1 MSKPIAVLGTDGAIH
16 AAFARPTAA
25 AFATAGENTGNL
37 AFQYAAFHRVLGDA
51 RVTVPFAFD
60 PDAVRERARM
70 VCIPAANFLYA
81 GFDMGALADRL
92 EATQLPL
99 LVLGLGAQAMHDIG
113 EVRLQPGTERLLHLF
128 RERCR
133 RIMVRGRYTGAVLER
148 QGVHNFEVLGCP
160 SNFINPDPGL
170 GAAILAR
177 MEAGA
182 PRSIAYAPTFYPY
195 NAQAERAVLDEI
207 GVHRLAEI
215 VAQDPLAA
223 VALARGEGASPGVA
237 AWLAKDAGFLTA
249 MDEAER
255 AAWLPRLR
263 AYFSAEAWLEA
274 YRRVDAVIGT
284 RIHGAA
290 LGWQA
295 GRPALVISYDLRT
308 EELAETMGLPLVKA
322 AALPAGGAVAALT
335 EGTRVAAAAYDARR
349 RMLAARLVALL
360 GEHMV
365 TPGAPLA
372 ALAAGT
378 VLPAATEEVAAPGMA
393 PALRPTHW
401 GFLEQYN
408 RHRVA
413 GWVASSGAEPPAV
426 TIRFDGREIGVAAP
440 VQSRPDIGP
449 NAWAFDLQVPEA
461 ALARDVVR
469 VEALFAATGG
479 ALQNSPVVTSLA
491 SDDAGKVLRGR
502 GGYLFLRNDTNRV
515 LDQVSGRRPLTE
527 TELAQ
532 YQAFLVALDA
542 AAAERG
548 ARVVHL
554 VAPNKEC
561 VLAEHLPPEVTLSEA
576 RPVRQLQALVAR
588 LDLRATRLLYPLEAM
603 RAADARFATYPK
615 GDSHWSEYGAAVA
628 LEALDRAVGLP
639 QAPVAEGFHIEF
651 RNADL
656 LSKLGGTCVEEQP
669 VLDRRPAAIP
679 VGDNGVLNTGRVREL
694 RPGDP
699 AAAGTGRL
707 LLMHDSFGEWLIP
720 PLAERFAATTAIW
733 NASLGPAELDQ
744 ARPDLIVLERAER
757 FLVAPPHFG

>member
-1 MSKPIAVLGTDGAIH
+1 MSKPIAVLGTDGTIH
-16 AAFARPTAA
+16 AAFRRPTAE
-25 AFATAGENTGNL
+25 AFERTGANTGNL

-60 PDAVRERARM
+60 PAEVRERARM
-70 VCIPAANFLYA
+70 VCIPAANFLYS
-81 GFDMGALADRL
+81 GFDLGALAERL
-92 EATQLPL
+92 EATGLPL

-113 EVRLQPGTERLLHLF
+113 EVKLQPGTERLLHLF

-133 RIMVRGRYTGAVLER
+133 RIMVRGRHTGAVLER

-160 SNFINPDPGL
+160 SNFINPDGEL

-177 MEAGA
+177 LEAGA
-182 PRSIAYAPTFYPY
+182 PRLVAYAPTFYPY
-195 NAQAERAVLDEI
+195 NAAAERAVLDEI
-207 GVHRLAEI
+207 GPERLLEI

-223 VALARGEGASPGVA
+223 VALARGEGAAPEVA
-237 AWLAKDAGFLTA
+237 AWVAREAGFLSA
-249 MDEAER
+249 MDAETR
-255 AAWLPRLR
+255 DLWLPRLR
-263 AYFSAEAWLEA
+263 AYFSAESWLEG

-308 EELAETMGLPLVKA
+308 EELAETMGLPFVKA
-322 AALPAGGAVAALT
+322 AALPAGGTLAALT
-335 EGTRVAAAAYDARR
+335 EGTMRAATAYDARR
-349 RMLAARLVALL
+349 RGLAARLVALL
-360 GEHMV
+360 GEHGV
-365 TPGAPLA
+365 TAGAPLA

-378 VLPAATEEVAAPGMA
+378 PASAGAEEVAAPGLPVA
-393 PALRPTHW
+393 ARPHHW

-408 RHRVA
+408 RQRVA
-413 GWVASSGAEPPAV
+413 GWVASSGTEPPAV
-426 TIRFDGREIGVAAP
+426 TIRFDGREIGTAAP
-440 VQSRPDIGP
+440 AQPRPDIGP
-449 NAWAFDLQVPEA
+449 NAWAFDLRVPEA
-461 ALARDVVR
+461 ALSRDVVR

-491 SDDAGKVLRGR
+491 SDDAAKVLRGR
-502 GGYLFLRNDTNRV
+502 GGFLFLRNDTNRV
-515 LDQVSGRRPLTE
+515 LDQVSGRRPLTPP
-527 TELAQ
+527 ELAQ
-532 YQAFLVALDA
+532 YEGFLVALDA
-542 AAAERG
+542 AAAARG

-561 VLAEHLPPEVTLSEA
+561 VLFEHLPPEVTLSEA

-588 LDLRATRLLYPLEAM
+588 LDLKASRLLYPLEAM

-628 LEALDRAVGLP
+628 LEALHRAVGLP
-639 QAPVAEGFHIEF
+639 RAPDAEGFHVEF

-679 VGDNGVLNTGRVREL
+679 VRDNGVLNTGRLREL

-699 AAAGTGRL
+699 AAAGTARL

-733 NASLGPAELDQ
+733 NASLGPTELDE
-744 ARPDLIVLERAER
+744 ARPDLIVVERAER
-757 FLVAPPHFG
+757 FLVAPPRFG